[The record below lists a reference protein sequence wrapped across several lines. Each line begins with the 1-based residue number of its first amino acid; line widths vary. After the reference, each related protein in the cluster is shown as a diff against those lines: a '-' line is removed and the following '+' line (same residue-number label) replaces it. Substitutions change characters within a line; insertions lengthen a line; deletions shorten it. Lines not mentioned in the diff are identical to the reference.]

1 VTSGSHK
8 VPSAWRKLFAL
19 IPGYDPIAGAGDCRF
34 DAKTADK
41 VVDFFPTF
49 LTHIEGANAGKPFTL
64 EPWQAAIVGCAFGW
78 LRPDGL
84 RRYREVFQYIPRKN
98 GKSTLLGGLINLVAF
113 CDNEPGAQIYSAA
126 AEREQAALVYRQT
139 KGMILQNPDLA
150 SQCKIY
156 VTAKSIEYP
165 GNVVF
170 KALSADADT
179 KHGFNTHFVVVDEL
193 HAQPNRD
200 LVDVLVTSTGSRRQ
214 PLVWY
219 ITTADFARESICNE
233 KHQYASRVR
242 DNGGDPAKPGYDPA
256 FLPVI
261 FEAKPDDDWK
271 SPAVWRK
278 ANPNLGVSV
287 SEDYIAR
294 ECQRAEET
302 PAYENTFKR
311 LHLNMRTQ
319 TDVRWLKMDKWNA
332 PQACAAIDIESLV
345 GRECYG
351 GLDLSTTHDITA
363 FAMVFPPIEEN
374 EMWKAVVRSWIPEEN
389 AHKRER
395 RDKVPYVT
403 WARQGFVTM
412 TEGPVINYATVKEAI
427 LEDCKRFRVNQIA
440 FDPYNA
446 TQIVS
451 ELGGEGV
458 TMVELRQGMLSMSGP
473 SKELEKLV
481 ISGKLQHGGNPAL
494 TWMAGNAVVEED
506 AAGNIKPNKRKS
518 TERIDGIVALVMA
531 IGRAIVN
538 QGPVGSVYES
548 RELITL

>member
-278 ANPNLGVSV
+278 ANPNLDVSV
-287 SEDYIAR
+287 STDYLAR
-294 ECQRAEET
+294 ECQRAQET

-311 LHLNMRTQ
+311 LHLNMQTQ
-319 TDVRWLKMDKWNA
+319 QDVRWLPMDKWEL
-332 PQACAAIDIESLV
+332 PTACAPFTEESLH
-345 GRECYG
+345 GRTCYM
-351 GLDLSTTHDITA
+351 GLDLSTKKDLTA
-363 FAMVFPPIEEN
+363 LALVFPPVEEG
-374 EMWKAVVRSWIPEEN
+374 ELWKVILRAWVPEEN
-389 AHKRER
+389 AHERER

-403 WARQGFVTM
+403 WARQGYIRM
-412 TEGPVINYATVKEAI
+412 TDGNVVDYDVVAAQL
-427 LEDCKRFRVNQIA
+427 LEDAKRYEVAEVA
-440 FDPYNA
+440 FDPWNA
-446 TQIVS
+446 TQIATQ
-451 ELGGEGV
+451 LAKDGMK
-458 TMVELRQGMLSMSGP
+458 MVEFGQGLRSMSEP
-473 SKELEKLV
+473 SKEFEKLI
-481 ISGKLQHGGNPAL
+481 ISGQFQHGGNPLLRWA
-494 TWMAGNAVVEED
+494 AGNVAVESD
-506 AAGNIKPNKRKS
+506 AAGNIKPSKKKS
-518 TERIDGIVALVMA
+518 TERIDPIVATIMGV
-531 IGRAIVN
+531 GRAIVN